1 MGRHPATLQQ
11 SPRIVQK
18 RPLPCRSCASRVNRV
33 LLAVMNLPDSTL
45 GNFRGPLADA
55 MRELVENWQLR
66 DETATPGESSPPLLE
81 EAFSQLLEAM
91 QRSEASL
98 GGERPLVQTDSQAS
112 NDDISELGAYALE
125 LFDQTLDWA
134 KQLNL
139 PEVYQTLQAFTVAM
153 ARWIARHG
161 GHIYILEPV
170 VDALAQLAN
179 QTNDS
184 AELVELYRAMGDI
197 MNATVPAIR
206 QDLEKNNPGRPWRLL
221 HLNRA
226 IVATRSHRPDV
237 MEQAFAVLTEHLPED
252 APRFF
257 SEGMEQMDLLN
268 YPPQVREVM
277 DRYYRKWSVN
287 RSLH

>member
-1 MGRHPATLQQ
+1 
-11 SPRIVQK
+11 
-18 RPLPCRSCASRVNRV
+18 
-33 LLAVMNLPDSTL
+33 MNLPQPTL
-45 GNFRGPLADA
+45 DNFRGALAEA
-55 MRELVENWQLR
+55 LRELVESWQLR
-66 DETATPGESSPPLLE
+66 DETATPGTSSPPLLE
-81 EAFSQLLEAM
+81 EAFRQLIEAM
-91 QRSEASL
+91 QRTETSL
-98 GGERPLVQTDSQAS
+98 AGDRQPVQGSQAS
-112 NDDISELGAYALE
+112 HEDISELGAYALQ

-134 KQLNL
+134 QQLNM
-139 PEVYQTLQAFTVAM
+139 PEVYQTLQGFTVAM
-153 ARWIARHG
+153 AHWIAQRG

-179 QTNDS
+179 QTSDS
-184 AELVELYRAMGDI
+184 AGLVELYGAMGDI
-197 MNATVPAIR
+197 MDATVPAIR

-226 IVATRSHRPDV
+226 IVATRSHRPDI
-237 MEQAFAVLTEHLPED
+237 MEQAFAVLIEHLPED

-268 YPPQVREVM
+268 YPPHVREVM